1 MDSFKKTVS
10 DLGGDIASNLID
22 GLSSGLSQSDFLSN
36 MKNWIKKMLVQ
47 SVVYTEQMK
56 SQIEAIGKTI
66 SNAISGGFTE
76 TSMHEI
82 RRDLSFIFEQ
92 ASSKMSG
99 IDKILG
105 GVFDGYAS
113 GTTSALSGLHI
124 VGERGPELVRF
135 NGGERVYNNRDT
147 MGIISGNKT
156 NNFNQ

>member
-1 MDSFKKTVS
+1 M
-10 DLGGDIASNLID
+10 
-22 GLSSGLSQSDFLSN
+22 QSRAD
-36 MKNWIKKMLVQ
+36 
-47 SVVYTEQMK
+47 
-56 SQIEAIGKTI
+56 
-66 SNAISGGFTE
+66 FTE

-124 VGERGPELVRF
+124 VGER
-135 NGGERVYNNRDT
+135 NGLQVQRRGAIYNNR
-147 MGIISGNKT
+147 
-156 NNFNQ
+156 